1 MFPTRAQV
9 LRLAG
14 TAATMTLVRRP
25 AWAQSSAP
33 VVRMGTILADS
44 FAQPFYAVDGGF
56 LDRAGITGQVT
67 VFPGSGAI
75 ATAVAAGAIDVGLCD
90 AIVIANGLIHN
101 IPFATIAGSGL
112 FKGTE
117 PTGLLCVDNAS
128 SIKDARD
135 LSGKSISAPSLGS
148 LTTLA
153 VQEWLLQNHADPN
166 GSKFLELPFAQ
177 VAPALGRA
185 TVSAGYIG
193 EPVLSSVLGVTTR
206 SIGNPYAALGPQVL
220 ICNWV
225 TTHDWLNANH
235 DLAKRFVA
243 AMYATAQWANTH
255 RDLTAPILSKY
266 SKIDVDT
273 IKTMHRAAYA
283 TGYDPK
289 MLAPILAAG
298 DRFKVIP
305 RPVTVDELMT
315 KL

>member
-1 MFPTRAQV
+1 
-9 LRLAG
+9 
-14 TAATMTLVRRP
+14 MTLVRRP
-25 AWAQSSAP
+25 ARAQTAAP
-33 VVRMGTILADS
+33 VIRMGTILADS
-44 FAQPFYAVDGGF
+44 FAQPFYAVDAGF
-56 LDRAGITGQVT
+56 LDRAGISGQVT

-75 ATAVAAGAIDVGLCD
+75 STAVAAGAIDIGLCD
-90 AIVIANGLIHN
+90 AIVIANGLVHN

-112 FKGTE
+112 FKATE
-117 PTGLLCVDNAS
+117 PTGLLCVDDAS
-128 SIKDARD
+128 PIKDAKD

-153 VQEWLLQNHADPN
+153 VQEWLVQNHADPN
-166 GSKFLELPFAQ
+166 ASKFLELPFAQ
-177 VAPALGRA
+177 VAPALSRG

-193 EPVLSSVLGVTTR
+193 EPVLSSVLGVTAR

-225 TTHDWLNANH
+225 TTHDWLDANR

-243 AMYATAQWANTH
+243 AMSATAQWANAH

-266 SKIDVDT
+266 SKIDLDT
-273 IKTMHRAAYA
+273 IKRIHRAAYA

-289 MLAPILAAG
+289 MLAPSLDAAY
-298 DRFKVIP
+298 RFKVIP
-305 RPVTVDELMT
+305 RPVTADELMT

>member
-1 MFPTRAQV
+1 MFRSRAQV

-14 TAATMTLVRRP
+14 TAAAMTLARRP
-25 AWAQSSAP
+25 AWAQTAP

-56 LDRAGITGQVT
+56 LDRAGISGQVT

-75 ATAVAAGAIDVGLCD
+75 ASAVAAGAIDVGLCD
-90 AIVIANGLIHN
+90 AIVIANGLVRN
-101 IPFATIAGSGL
+101 VPFASIAGSGL
-112 FKGTE
+112 FKDTE

-128 SIKDARD
+128 AIKDAKD
-135 LSGKSISAPSLGS
+135 LNGKSISAPSLGS

-166 GSKFLELPFAQ
+166 GSRFIELPFAQ

-193 EPVLSSVLGVTTR
+193 EPVLSSVLGVTAR

-225 TTHDWLNANH
+225 TTRDWLSANH

-243 AMYATAQWANTH
+243 AMSATAQWANTH

-266 SKIDVDT
+266 SKIDLDT

-289 MLAPILAAG
+289 MLDPILEAA

-305 RPVTVDELMT
+305 RRVTTAELMT

>member
-1 MFPTRAQV
+1 MFRTRADA

-14 TAATMTLVRRP
+14 MAAAMTLVGRP
-25 AWAQSSAP
+25 VRAQTTAP
-33 VVRMGTILADS
+33 VIRMGTILADS

-75 ATAVAAGAIDVGLCD
+75 ATAVAAGAIDIGLCD
-90 AIVIANGLIHN
+90 AIVIANGLVHN
-101 IPFATIAGSGL
+101 VPFATIAGSGL

-117 PTGLLCVDNAS
+117 PTGLLCVDDAS
-128 SIKDARD
+128 PIKDAKD
-135 LSGKSISAPSLGS
+135 LNGKSISAPSLGS

-153 VQEWLLQNHADPN
+153 VQEWLLQNHADPE

-177 VAPALGRA
+177 VAPALGRG

-193 EPVLSSVLGVTTR
+193 EPTLSSVLGVTAR

-225 TTHDWLNANH
+225 TTHDWVNANR

-255 RDLTAPILSKY
+255 RDLTAPILSRY
-266 SKIDVDT
+266 SKIDLDT
-273 IKTMHRAAYA
+273 IKTIHRAAYA

-289 MLAPILAAG
+289 MLAPILDAA
-298 DRFKVIP
+298 DRFKVVP
-305 RPVTVDELMT
+305 RRVTADELMT